1 MTGFSKIM
9 KTCVPL
15 KKGGKNQCRLK
26 SWKGK
31 KSYRLGKWEEGRGQ
45 GGFKSQVPREKS
57 LPLFY
62 QKF

>member
-1 MTGFSKIM
+1 M
-9 KTCVPL
+9 KTCVSL

-31 KSYRLGKWEEGRGQ
+31 ESYRLGKWEEGRGQ

-62 QKF
+62 